1 MLKQHLQKPEV
12 FLYLFAAAVPLS
24 FATWQ
29 ALINNFAIEQAS
41 FTGVEIGILQ
51 SLREVPGFLA
61 FGVVFL
67 LVMMREQTIAFV
79 SLLALGIGT
88 AITGM
93 LPSVLGLYC
102 TTVLMSV
109 GFHYAETISQSLS
122 LQLVNYQRLPL
133 VLGRQLAV
141 GSFTGLTVFAVIY
154 LLVEWLALDYLW
166 IYLLFGCFTVVL
178 ACVMYFACPH
188 FKGEAEQHKTMVLRK
203 RYWLYYLLTFL
214 SGARRQ
220 IFVVFAGFLMVEKF
234 GFTVSQM
241 TLLFLVNGVL
251 TIYLA
256 PRIGR
261 LVSYWGEKRTLTLE
275 YGGHF
280 YRLCICRKRL
290 VCSVA
295 LHPRPRVFR
304 DGDRAQELSQENC
317 RPRRYGGNRWSL
329 VFDQSHRRGGIAVF
343 SGPAVG
349 GFATTGV
356 YHRRRNRAGLF
367 ALVATR
373 AGRTR
378 ARHGNRVFQ
387 RLSGRAQAGSNWQLG
402 VDAESSCSA
411 ADISASIPSNSGVD
425 R

>member
-275 YGGHF
+275 YGG
-280 YRLCICRKRL
+280 L
-290 VCSVA
+290 VVIFTAYAFAESAWFAASLYILDHVFFAMAIA
-295 LHPRPRVFR
+295 LKSYLKKIADPADMAATAGVSFSINHIAAVVLPFFLGLLWVVSPPLVFII
-304 DGDRAQELSQENC
+304 GAVIALASLLLSQ
-317 RPRRYGGNRWSL
+317 L
-329 VFDQSHRRGGIAVF
+329 VPGAPERGMETVF
-343 SGPAVG
+343 SNA
-349 GFATTGV
+349 
-356 YHRRRNRAGLF
+356 
-367 ALVATR
+367 
-373 AGRTR
+373 
-378 ARHGNRVFQ
+378 
-387 RLSGRAQAGSNWQLG
+387 
-402 VDAESSCSA
+402 
-411 ADISASIPSNSGVD
+411 
-425 R
+425 

>member
-24 FATWQ
+24 FASWQ
-29 ALINNFAIEQAS
+29 ALINNFAIEQAGFS
-41 FTGVEIGILQ
+41 GIEIGILQ

-61 FGVVFL
+61 FAVVFL

-122 LQLVNYQRLPL
+122 LQLVSPQRLPL

-141 GSFTGLTVFAVIY
+141 GAFTGLAVFAAIY

-166 IYLLFGCFTVVL
+166 IYLLFGCFTVAL
-178 ACVMYFACPH
+178 ACLMYFACPH

-275 YGGHF
+275 YAG
-280 YRLCICRKRL
+280 L
-290 VCSVA
+290 VVVFSAYAFAESAWFAAMLYIIDHVFFAMAIA
-295 LHPRPRVFR
+295 LKSYLKKIADPADMAATAGVSFSINHIAAVVLPFVLGLLWVVSPPLVFIV
-304 DGDRAQELSQENC
+304 GAIIALASLLLSQ
-317 RPRRYGGNRWSL
+317 L
-329 VFDQSHRRGGIAVF
+329 VPGMPERGMETVF
-343 SGPAVG
+343 S
-349 GFATTGV
+349 
-356 YHRRRNRAGLF
+356 
-367 ALVATR
+367 
-373 AGRTR
+373 
-378 ARHGNRVFQ
+378 
-387 RLSGRAQAGSNWQLG
+387 SG
-402 VDAESSCSA
+402 
-411 ADISASIPSNSGVD
+411 
-425 R
+425 